1 MSHAHGWATGPASAL
16 SQRVLG
22 LRPLGA
28 ADADD
33 DATTAATDDDDA
45 AGGVGGGPQQVLV
58 SKRIVCATKSDHFTQ
73 PGSGQ
78 IYGKH
83 SKKGLLSWVT
93 TRYAIIMICLLMSSL
108 LLSAAG
114 RLRG

>member
-28 ADADD
+28 ATAAD

-45 AGGVGGGPQQVLV
+45 AGGGGGGPQQVLV
-58 SKRIVCATKSDHFTQ
+58 SKRIVCATKSDIILPRQARDKRGESTQ
-73 PGSGQ
+73 KRAFFLG
-78 IYGKH
+78 
-83 SKKGLLSWVT
+83 
-93 TRYAIIMICLLMSSL
+93 
-108 LLSAAG
+108 
-114 RLRG
+114 